1 MEKQKKQNL
10 IKRYVS
16 CFAFCAVILLI
27 SVVFSIPIKIEVH
40 SVGEKPPFLFALF
53 FAISLLATAIGAT
66 YLSYLYWFQ
75 GIKARTNLEAT
86 IERLAKRFFIF
97 RLPIYNPT
105 FLFWFI
111 RVFVP
116 ITALILFGLFLL
128 VLFSAF

>member
-1 MEKQKKQNL
+1 MEKQKQKNL
-10 IKRYVS
+10 VKRYVS
-16 CFAFCAVILLI
+16 FFAFCAVILLI
-27 SVVFSIPIKIEVH
+27 GVFLSVPIKVEVH

-53 FAISLLATAIGAT
+53 FTISLLATAIGGP

-86 IERLAKRFFIF
+86 IERLANRFFIF

-111 RVFVP
+111 RLTIPVA
-116 ITALILFGLFLL
+116 ALLLLWLFLL
-128 VLFSAF
+128 VMFSAF

>member
-1 MEKQKKQNL
+1 MEKQKQKNL
-10 IKRYVS
+10 VKRYVS
-16 CFAFCAVILLI
+16 FFAFCAVILLI
-27 SVVFSIPIKIEVH
+27 GVFLSVPIKVEVH

-53 FAISLLATAIGAT
+53 FTISLLATAIGAA

-86 IERLAKRFFIF
+86 IERLANRFFIF

-111 RVFVP
+111 RLTIPVA
-116 ITALILFGLFLL
+116 ALLLLWLFLL
-128 VLFSAF
+128 VMFSAF

>member
-1 MEKQKKQNL
+1 MEKQKQKNL

-16 CFAFCAVILLI
+16 FFAFCAVILLI
-27 SVVFSIPIKIEVH
+27 GVVLSVPIKVEVH

-53 FAISLLATAIGAT
+53 FAISLLATAIGAA

-75 GIKARTNLEAT
+75 GVKVRTNLEAT
-86 IERLAKRFFIF
+86 IEKLANRFFIF

-111 RVFVP
+111 RAFVP
-116 ITALILFGLFLL
+116 ITALMLLGLFLL